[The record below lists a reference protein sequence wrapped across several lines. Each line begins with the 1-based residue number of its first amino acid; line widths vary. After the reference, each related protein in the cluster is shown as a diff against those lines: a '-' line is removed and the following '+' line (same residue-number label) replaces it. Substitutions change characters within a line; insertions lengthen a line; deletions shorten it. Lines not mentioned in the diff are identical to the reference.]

1 MKINQLRSTWVKLT
15 GSPETH
21 ALEARI
27 FHITCLFTIIL
38 FSCSIFFNYFIG
50 LYTVS
55 LLLIPG
61 VVAAFGV
68 YYLSKAKYRHDL
80 AVTIFCVLGNVLFI
94 AFYFN
99 NSGINGPGLIIY
111 LLYFFL
117 ILSIVPKSQRIIWM
131 AINTIIAF
139 MLLGIQHDHPEFIPL
154 KHHDA
159 TARYVDFAYV
169 YFFTLLIVYFTVTSI
184 LDNYNKERLLAV
196 KRAEELEHANQSKTK
211 LFSILAHDLKSP
223 LNSIQNF
230 LEILL
235 EFDVTE
241 QERRTIKTSLL
252 RETKYTKQMLV
263 NLLSWSKSQMDGMK
277 VKEVKLDLAETL
289 DPTLLL
295 QASIAEE
302 KAILLHNRLGSNIT
316 LFADHDM
323 LELVVRNLV
332 NNAIKFTPSGGK
344 ITISAEIH
352 GEDCWILIKDT
363 GVGIKKSKHKD
374 IFTLQSSSTFGT
386 NNEKGVGL
394 GLVLCKEFITV
405 QQGKIWM
412 ESTVGT
418 GTTFFISLRLFK

>member
-1 MKINQLRSTWVKLT
+1 MKINQLRSTWIKLT
-15 GSPETH
+15 GSPESH

-61 VVAAFGV
+61 VVAACGV

-117 ILSIVPKSQRIIWM
+117 ILSIVPKSQRIVWM

-139 MLLGIQHDHPEFIPL
+139 MLLGIQYDHPEFIPL
-154 KHHDA
+154 KHHGSA
-159 TARYVDFAYV
+159 ARYVDYAYV

-223 LNSIQNF
+223 LNSIQSF

-235 EFDVTE
+235 EFDVTAHE
-241 QERRTIKTSLL
+241 ERTIKTSLL

-277 VKEVKLDLAETL
+277 VKQIKLDLAETL

-302 KAILLHNRLGSNIT
+302 KAIILHNRLGSNIP

-332 NNAIKFTPSGGK
+332 NNAIKFTPSGGE
-344 ITISAEIH
+344 ISVSSEIH
-352 GEDCWILIKDT
+352 GEECWILIKDT
-363 GVGIKKSKHKD
+363 GVGISKSKHKD

-394 GLVLCKEFITV
+394 GLMLCKEFISV
-405 QQGKIWM
+405 QEGKIWM
-412 ESTVGT
+412 ESTVGI

>member
-1 MKINQLRSTWVKLT
+1 
-15 GSPETH
+15 
-21 ALEARI
+21 
-27 FHITCLFTIIL
+27 
-38 FSCSIFFNYFIG
+38 
-50 LYTVS
+50 
-55 LLLIPG
+55 
-61 VVAAFGV
+61 
-68 YYLSKAKYRHDL
+68 
-80 AVTIFCVLGNVLFI
+80 
-94 AFYFN
+94 
-99 NSGINGPGLIIY
+99 
-111 LLYFFL
+111 L

-131 AINTIIAF
+131 AINTVIAF

-277 VKEVKLDLAETL
+277 VKQVKLDLAETL

-332 NNAIKFTPSGGK
+332 NNAIKFTPSGGE

-352 GEDCWILIKDT
+352 GEDCWILIRDT

-412 ESTVGT
+412 ESTVGI